1 VATGLRTR
9 SWFFA
14 PLVGRRT
21 HGRLNPLRRHRLITL
36 IGALTAGIGGRASG
50 QMPGWALDARL
61 AGDVER
67 DRPFLS
73 GDGAHTHF
81 EDTQR
86 LTASAGAEGELW
98 LGDHVS
104 LGGRVDTGDL
114 TWATDGFTISGRDAA
129 EEARETAFLREAWV
143 AFEVGEDTGFR
154 AEAGRRRATL
164 GAGLLLD
171 DFALGGTAELTHGP
185 FGVRTGALVP
195 GPDLVPAGP
204 PIFFATLEYAF
215 GAAGRVALLY
225 ARDTGAGD
233 EVEADVARQFDLRAL
248 DAAAQRGRQASAVAG
263 ACLDPPPS
271 TSVDAVLNWVGA
283 EFEHQFAGL
292 KVEAAWLTVFG
303 HFDVDARLENERCIE
318 LLTRRGRPTSRHAET
333 EALGHAA
340 SLGARYHLSG
350 PWFPG
355 FFGLWMSGNAGKPGA
370 GGDYEGFLSIA
381 PYPTRPDLFF
391 DVGATSS
398 VRTDRA
404 ATSGIN
410 GRGVWAFGPTL
421 LFAPTE
427 DLSFEATFAWLFA
440 DETNPATGGRDYG
453 PEVDLRID
461 LDLDRRF
468 SLFAAGAVTP
478 LGDFH
483 PERRTAWQAAL
494 GGLWSLEGGPP
505 DE

>member
-1 VATGLRTR
+1 MCIAVPA
-9 SWFFA
+9 F
-14 PLVGRRT
+14 
-21 HGRLNPLRRHRLITL
+21 
-36 IGALTAGIGGRASG
+36 G

-67 DRPFLS
+67 DRPFVS
-73 GDGAHTHF
+73 GSGAQTTF
-81 EDTQR
+81 EHSER
-86 LTASAGAEGELW
+86 LTASFGAEGELW

-129 EEARETAFLREAWV
+129 EEARETAFVREAWV
-143 AFEVGEDTGFR
+143 AFEVGEDTLLR
-154 AEAGRRRATL
+154 LEAGRRRATL

-171 DFALGGTAELTHGP
+171 DFALGGTAELTRGP
-185 FGVRTGALVP
+185 LGVRAGALVP

-204 PIFFATLEYAF
+204 PVLFGSVEYAF
-215 GAAGRVALLY
+215 GVAGRVALLY
-225 ARDTGAGD
+225 ARDTGAGE
-233 EVEADVARQFDLRAL
+233 EVQADVARQFDLRAL
-248 DAAAQRGRQASAVAG
+248 EAAAQRGRQGSAVAG

-292 KVEAAWLTVFG
+292 QLEAAWLTVFG

-340 SLGARYHLSG
+340 SLSARYHLSG
-350 PWFPG
+350 PWYPG
-355 FFGLWMSGNAGKPGA
+355 VFGVWMSGNAGEPGT
-370 GGDYEGFLSIA
+370 GGDYEGFLAIA

-404 ATSGIN
+404 ATAGIN

-440 DETNPATGGRDYG
+440 DEPNPATGGSGYG

-461 LDLDRRF
+461 LDLDRHF

-478 LGDFH
+478 LGDFYSD
-483 PERRTAWQAAL
+483 RRTTWQAAL